1 MRLALTTW
9 RQVEAYLETKRTLIV
24 PVGSTEQH
32 GPNGLIGTDH
42 LIADALARAVGERL
56 DLLVHP
62 PLTLGMSQHH
72 LAFPG
77 SASLTSATL
86 ARVLTEL
93 AESMARHGFRRFF
106 WINGHGGNT
115 PPASAAASDL
125 LARRSDIAW
134 HWRSWWLHPRVVAL
148 EEELFGDRNG
158 SHASAAEISI
168 TMFLEPGAV
177 APVERLEI
185 DRPAFEW
192 PLSPEAFRATFPDGR
207 MMSDPSVASA
217 EAGER
222 LFDLCV
228 ELYAEE
234 LAALEGGVA

>member
-1 MRLALTTW
+1 
-9 RQVEAYLETKRTLIV
+9 
-24 PVGSTEQH
+24 
-32 GPNGLIGTDH
+32 
-42 LIADALARAVGERL
+42 
-56 DLLVHP
+56 
-62 PLTLGMSQHH
+62 
-72 LAFPG
+72 
-77 SASLTSATL
+77 
-86 ARVLTEL
+86 
-93 AESMARHGFRRFF
+93 
-106 WINGHGGNT
+106 
-115 PPASAAASDL
+115 
-125 LARRSDIAW
+125 
-134 HWRSWWLHPRVVAL
+134 
-148 EEELFGDRNG
+148 
-158 SHASAAEISI
+158 
-168 TMFLEPGAV
+168 MFLEPGAV